1 VRKNDVERFQKHFSS
16 QCLLVNGLSSTET
29 GTFRKFF
36 INNETEISTSTVP
49 VGYPVEDMEVLLLD
63 EDGKEVEPGQVGE
76 IAVKSRYLALGY
88 WNRPDLT
95 DAVFSDD
102 PDGEGTRIYRTRD
115 LGRMSHDGLLEHL
128 GRKDFQV
135 KIRGYRVETSEVEK
149 TLLELKDIKDTVVI
163 AREDRPRDPRLVGYI
178 VPENRPVPT
187 VSALR
192 RALSNSLPEH
202 MIPSAFV
209 MLDTIPLNPNGKVD
223 RQALPVPDQSRPDLM
238 ESFVAPRTPTEE
250 ELAKIWAQIL
260 FLDQVGI
267 HDNFFNLGGHSL
279 LATQVISRVINTFKV
294 ELPIKTLFDSP
305 TVADMAMIITQYQT
319 KMARPEDLARMLTE
333 VKSLSDEEAQR
344 LLAEESKSCR

>member
-95 DAVFSDD
+95 EAVFSDD
-102 PDGEGTRIYRTRD
+102 PDGEGTRIYRIRD

-149 TLLELKDIKDTVVI
+149 ALLELEDIKDTVVI
-163 AREDRPRDPRLVGYI
+163 AREDRPGDPRLVGYI
-178 VPENRPVPT
+178 VPANRPVPT

-223 RQALPVPDQSRPDLM
+223 RQAFPVPDQSRPDLM

-250 ELAKIWAQIL
+250 GL
-260 FLDQVGI
+260 VGR
-267 HDNFFNLGGHSL
+267 
-279 LATQVISRVINTFKV
+279 TR
-294 ELPIKTLFDSP
+294 SP
-305 TVADMAMIITQYQT
+305 
-319 KMARPEDLARMLTE
+319 R
-333 VKSLSDEEAQR
+333 
-344 LLAEESKSCR
+344 